1 MSHIVPESVETVKH
15 AVMGSKGSEAK
26 VAQLE
31 QDMVEP
37 TKDSRITSDFGTK
50 QASTDDWLKVNN
62 EQQTG
67 PMLIE
72 DPFAREKVSISPTHS
87 HSLDDE
93 DLLIAN
99 QRAPY

>member
-1 MSHIVPESVETVKH
+1 MSHIVPETAEAVKH

-26 VAQLE
+26 AAQLE
-31 QDMVEP
+31 HDTVEP

-72 DPFAREKVSISPTHS
+72 DPFAREKVKNLSPNS
-87 HSLDDE
+87 FSRL
-93 DLLIAN
+93 
-99 QRAPY
+99 